1 MKMINLP
8 TFELKA
14 KKPISLCNTRI
25 ESVLQIGTCFGQS
38 MNQ

>member
-8 TFELKA
+8 TLELKA